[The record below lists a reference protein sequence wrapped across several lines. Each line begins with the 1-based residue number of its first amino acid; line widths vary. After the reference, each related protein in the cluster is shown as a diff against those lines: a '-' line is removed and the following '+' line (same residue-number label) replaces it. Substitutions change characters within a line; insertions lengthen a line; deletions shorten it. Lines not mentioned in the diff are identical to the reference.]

1 MFQMLEERRSAMA
14 ALRVR
19 VRVRV
24 RMGVG
29 MRVGVV
35 VARPVGIV
43 GVVVFHHDHLE
54 YNKNLFVF
62 LGLNEDDIRQL

>member
-1 MFQMLEERRSAMA
+1 MA

-19 VRVRV
+19 VRVGMGV
-24 RMGVG
+24 RMGV
-29 MRVGVV
+29 RVV
-35 VARPVGIV
+35 VARPMGIV
-43 GVVVFHHDHLE
+43 GVVVFDHDHLE